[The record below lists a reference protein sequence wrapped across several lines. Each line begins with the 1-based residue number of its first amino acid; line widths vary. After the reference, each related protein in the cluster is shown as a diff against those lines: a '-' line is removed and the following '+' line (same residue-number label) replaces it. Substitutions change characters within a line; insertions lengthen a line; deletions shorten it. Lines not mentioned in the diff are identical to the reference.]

1 MSTQSI
7 PRLIKPV
14 ATEAISDRIRLTEAQ
29 EVEIRRIV
37 REEMREFLLAQR
49 RAAKYVDSV
58 VIQQLGLTT

>member
-1 MSTQSI
+1 MSAQPI

-14 ATEAISDRIRLTEAQ
+14 ATEPIGDRIRLTDAL
-29 EVEIRRIV
+29 EVQLRRIV

-58 VIQQLGLTT
+58 IVQQLGLTT